1 MLQSVKSNVQNDAI
15 TMLASV
21 FELEIYA
28 HQDNFE
34 KAYELFE
41 VKCRLSLF

>member
-21 FELEIYA
+21 FELEIYTN
-28 HQDNFE
+28 QGNFE

-41 VKCRLSLF
+41 VKSRLSLH